1 MCILFLPRKQVMAYR
16 KKHRFDWI
24 ISYLKTIVFGLRLK
38 PKSKSRLT
46 ALNGQTYEMHQFVT
60 EILISMLKSKY
71 INQMSILMN
80 TAHFP
85 PKLKLNNA
93 YVNCQWKKSYQTT
106 IVSNKQYRHT
116 ANRCIETV
124 ALLVLLHHYVF
135 LRGFGLYSIFESVF
149 DWKAFFFSDVVGYMQ
164 VSACFAVVV
173 FFFESIANNHLMR
186 HFHWRIE
193 NDTRKRIKNKER
205 KKKKWKSY
213 WIS

>member
-1 MCILFLPRKQVMAYR
+1 MHIS
-16 KKHRFDWI
+16 FDWI
-24 ISYLKTIVFGLRLK
+24 TSYLKTIVFGLRLK
-38 PKSKSRLT
+38 LKSKSRLT
-46 ALNGQTYEMHQFVT
+46 ALNRQTYEMHQFVT
-60 EILISMLKSKY
+60 EISVCWKANISIKWAFSWIQPKY
-71 INQMSILMN
+71 CG
-80 TAHFP
+80 HFS

-186 HFHWRIE
+186 HFH
-193 NDTRKRIKNKER
+193 
-205 KKKKWKSY
+205 
-213 WIS
+213 